1 MADRDPVLVS
11 AVRTPIGRFLGGLS
25 SFSATQLGSIAI
37 REAVKRAGIDV
48 AARARVNG
56 RHANPRRAEA

>member
-25 SFSATQLGSIAI
+25 SFSATQLGSIVI
-37 REAVKRAGIDV
+37 
-48 AARARVNG
+48 ARRSSAR
-56 RHANPRRAEA
+56 H